1 MFQPHMQT
9 TSEERPTRTSSSAA
23 DVAQIEQLA
32 TAMLQENLLQNVA
45 LTLQNAMVSSLQ
57 QAAML
62 PPNSAAAAALNLQ
75 ALESYLTLQR
85 LTTNGRIDILKIAT
99 GAAKI
104 AEEGAATTET
114 DGEFWTSVQDQ
125 TWRNV
130 VRLLRW
136 RVAQASRQVV

>member
-1 MFQPHMQT
+1 MQT
-9 TSEERPTRTSSSAA
+9 TSEDRQAA
-23 DVAQIEQLA
+23 ALRAATPANSPDTLTTASQIEQLA

-45 LTLQNAMVSSLQ
+45 ISLQNAMVSSLQ

-99 GAAKI
+99 NSAKI
-104 AEEGAATTET
+104 GDEGGVGEAATTT
-114 DGEFWTSVQDQ
+114 VDGKRKKMHFMLTHKSSLYSREF
-125 TWRNV
+125 
-130 VRLLRW
+130 
-136 RVAQASRQVV
+136 

>member
-1 MFQPHMQT
+1 MQT
-9 TSEERPTRTSSSAA
+9 TSEDRQAGALRTAASAPETLA
-23 DVAQIEQLA
+23 TASQIEQLA

-45 LTLQNAMVSSLQ
+45 ISLQNAMVSSLQ

-99 GAAKI
+99 NSAKI
-104 AEEGAATTET
+104 GDEGGVGEAATGTL
-114 DGEFWTSVQDQ
+114 DGKEWISYL
-125 TWRNV
+125 RK
-130 VRLLRW
+130 LLF
-136 RVAQASRQVV
+136 AF